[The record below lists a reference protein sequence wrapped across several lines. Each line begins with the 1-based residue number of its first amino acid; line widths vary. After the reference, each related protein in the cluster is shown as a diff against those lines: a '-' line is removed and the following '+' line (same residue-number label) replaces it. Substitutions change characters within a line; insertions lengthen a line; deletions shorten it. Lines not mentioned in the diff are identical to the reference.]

1 MFLPQVTT
9 LLVSNL
15 LRNNKNKATDIKN
28 ESVEVK
34 KNETVIIKEGT
45 KEKKETV
52 QENDTM
58 KKTENETLE
67 EKEINQVMESLISAF
82 KKEFNAELRS

>member
-67 EKEINQVMESLISAF
+67 EKE
-82 KKEFNAELRS
+82 KKFMDIFIKVR